1 MIHRVFP
8 LAPGQ
13 HQRHLIHT
21 RERDWAE
28 TNCYVDVLIELL
40 HGWGFEPIA
49 ALPFTLAIDFE
60 GDQWT
65 FFKFPD
71 ADLREL
77 FGLDVQELAVW
88 RPLATHIEEQVQLGR
103 PVLVELDSYYLPDTE
118 GTAYQR
124 EHVKSTVAVI
134 DIDVAARRA
143 GYFHGQGFYQL
154 QGADFSNA
162 FRASGVNNPE
172 MLPPYFEFVKR
183 RTNGGL
189 TGEALVQGSL
199 NLLRRQLDALPESNP
214 FEKFKPR
221 FAADL
226 EWLGSAPLEVFHQYS
241 FATLR
246 QFGACFEL
254 AATYLQW
261 LRDHEVEGLD
271 TAWAGFSKLSTSAK
285 TMQFQLARAIVRKKP
300 LDLAVIDDMA
310 ETWQTSMESLQL
322 AVTNDVCTT

>member
-1 MIHRVFP
+1 MTKHVF
-8 LAPGQ
+8 LADPES

-40 HGWGFEPIA
+40 HGWGFEPLA

-65 FFKFPD
+65 FFKFPHS
-71 ADLREL
+71 DLREL
-77 FGLDVQELAVW
+77 FGLDIQELAVW
-88 RPLATHIEEQVQLGR
+88 RPLVAHIEEQVGLGR
-103 PVLVELDSYYLPDTE
+103 PVLVELDSYYLPDTA

-124 EHVKSTVAVI
+124 EHVKSTVAII
-134 DIDVAARRA
+134 DIDVAGQRV
-143 GYFHGQGFYQL
+143 GYYHGQGFYHL
-154 QGADFSNA
+154 SGDDFSKV
-162 FRASGVNNPE
+162 FRITGPNGPE

-183 RTNGGL
+183 RTNA
-189 TGEALVQGSL
+189 ALAGTDLVEKSL
-199 NLLRRQLDALPESNP
+199 SLLRRQLEALPEANP

-226 EWLGSAPLEVFHQYS
+226 DWLAQSPLEVFHQYS

-246 QFGACFEL
+246 QFGACYEL

-261 LRDHEVEGLD
+261 LHAHEVPNLEQP
-271 TAWAGFSKLSTSAK
+271 AAAFARLSTSAK
-285 TMQFQLARAIVRKKP
+285 SMQFQLARAMMRKKP
-300 LDLAVIDDMA
+300 LDLTPVDDMA
-310 ETWQTSMESLQL
+310 
-322 AVTNDVCTT
+322 AVWSSAMDHLKLNLLR